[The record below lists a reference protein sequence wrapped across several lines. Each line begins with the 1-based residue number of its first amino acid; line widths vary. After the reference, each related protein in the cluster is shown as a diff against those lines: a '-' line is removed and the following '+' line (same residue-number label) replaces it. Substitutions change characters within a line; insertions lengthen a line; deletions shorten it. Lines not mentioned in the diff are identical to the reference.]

1 MIEKAI
7 KRMKSADTTTKLA
20 SKNSPD
26 KKYNVAFPEGGL
38 ILRQTTRDLPRA
50 NDPEFETWR
59 HNFDHAWITP
69 EELQSFIPSDPQTGQ
84 TFAISEAFAKRFSRF
99 HFVDQ
104 VKGEADAFGG
114 KAVVDAKLTGEVVSV
129 NNKQI
134 EILLNGTAK
143 CVQPP
148 SGETNPYSGNRITK
162 ERGVELKVR
171 GRLTYERSSKKF
183 SRFDLVAF
191 GNRWG
196 SATYNFRSRD
206 MGPAPIGFAFE
217 KLPTKPQNMTRPK
230 FLAWD
235 YFETL

>member
-1 MIEKAI
+1 VRTIPNLKLGV
-7 KRMKSADTTTKLA
+7 TT
-20 SKNSPD
+20 
-26 KKYNVAFPEGGL
+26 L
-38 ILRQTTRDLPRA
+38 ITLGLRQK
-50 NDPEFETWR
+50 
-59 HNFDHAWITP
+59 NFSH
-69 EELQSFIPSDPQTGQ
+69 SFQATLKP
-84 TFAISEAFAKRFSRF
+84 ARLSRF
-99 HFVDQ
+99 QKLLPNDFPDSILL
-104 VKGEADAFGG
+104 FGG

-183 SRFDLVAF
+183 SRFDMVAF